1 MNKFL
6 GLPSLLFICSLAGA
20 CADSPTH
27 EASRTDLDDVAGY
40 GEETDEGGDAAADGG
55 EGDWRGGEHSGDGD
69 GDGDGHGDGDG
80 DGDGGPASWL
90 DPQGSGSGGELPDAG
105 LCTVDGSFIGA
116 CSNDD
121 PLTLDCTPAFIALC
135 QSSGYEFEPIDP
147 AAASWGWDCD
157 DYNDF
162 IADCT
167 SDWFTSCAE
176 LGGFLDCHNEE
187 DGNCVEASCETEP
200 PTPG

>member
-1 MNKFL
+1 MNKRP
-6 GLPSLLFICSLAGA
+6 GLQPLLVLWTLVGA
-20 CADSPTH
+20 CADAPAYQTQ
-27 EASRTDLDDVAGY
+27 AMDLDYAAGY
-40 GEETDEGGDAAADGG
+40 GQETGESGDAEG
-55 EGDWRGGEHSGDGD
+55 EVGDGD
-69 GDGDGHGDGDG
+69 SLGTSGVEAGDGDG
-80 DGDGGPASWL
+80 DGDGGGDGETGGWL
-90 DPQGSGSGGELPDAG
+90 DPQGTGSGGGLPDAG
-105 LCTVDGSFIGA
+105 LCFLDGSFIAG
-116 CSNDD
+116 CNNED

-135 QSSGYEFEPIDP
+135 ESSGYSFESIDP
-147 AAASWGWDCD
+147 QAASWGWDCD
-157 DYNDF
+157 NYNDF